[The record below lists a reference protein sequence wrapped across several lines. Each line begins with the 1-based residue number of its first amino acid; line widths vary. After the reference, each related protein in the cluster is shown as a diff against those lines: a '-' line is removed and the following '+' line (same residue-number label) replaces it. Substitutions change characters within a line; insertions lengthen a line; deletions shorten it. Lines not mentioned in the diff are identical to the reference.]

1 MKIVTIC
8 GMGVGTSVIAK
19 MNVENLLKKL
29 NLDGDVQSCDLGSV
43 TSTNADIY
51 VTTKEI
57 YETLPDSIKSKT
69 IQISNFVVMKE
80 VEEALIPVLKK

>member
-19 MNVENLLKKL
+19 MNVENLLRKL
-29 NLDGDVQSCDLGSV
+29 NLDGDVQSCDIGSV
-43 TSTNADIY
+43 TSTDADIY

-57 YETLPDSIKSKT
+57 YESLPDTIKNKT
-69 IQISNFVVMKE
+69 IKISNFVLMKE
-80 VEEALIPVLKK
+80 VEEALIPILKK